1 MTTGSDEHDRTPQT
15 ADSAAGSPAGS
26 PAGPAA
32 NPAAPSGTR
41 RRRLRIA
48 AAIVAALLV
57 LGVATF
63 RIVASLNSPE
73 KVIKSYM
80 AALASGHYGD
90 AANLSQLTLDDGQRA
105 LLTNEVGE
113 QSTQYLTDYSIGEP
127 LSVDG
132 GLAYPITYHLGNGH
146 YTDTITVAR
155 EGRDGLVTRWAV
167 DGGLI
172 GTLVVSNPGTDYGTG
187 LSDGYAFSING
198 AAVDPDD
205 TYTVPSDGASDGAD
219 DAPSSAPSGD
229 TMSFAAFPGSYTLSV
244 DTGTRWLTWTS
255 ETESLAGGPTT
266 QGSGASIDTA
276 YFSSEPRISSDLST
290 YVASLVDDH
299 VASCIS
305 SATSYDLASLDYSCP
320 VPEILAMKGD
330 ASASVTTDGGTTALR
345 TDTGTF
351 RYDSLAQQDKTSAT
365 VGLDSDGAG
374 FVVSAASGSLT
385 AAYTTAD
392 GADGATRDGASQ
404 NDATQDGQTQDNQ
417 HSTSAVTQYDYA
429 GIPLTI
435 SGDDV
440 TLDWKAVDASMSA
453 YAATTAG
460 PAVPLLADGATS
472 LPTYLHCSVED
483 AAPAER

>member
-1 MTTGSDEHDRTPQT
+1 MTTGSDEHDRTLQT
-15 ADSAAGSPAGS
+15 ADSAAGSPAGPAAGS
-26 PAGPAA
+26 PA
-32 NPAAPSGTR
+32 PSDTR

-48 AAIVAALLV
+48 AAVVTALLV
-57 LGVATF
+57 LGVVTF

-73 KVIKSYM
+73 KVIKNYM
-80 AALASGHYGD
+80 AALASGRYGD
-90 AANLSQLTLDDGQRA
+90 AADLSQLTLDDGQRA

-113 QSTQYLTDYSIGEP
+113 QSAQYLTDYSIGEP

-132 GLAYPITYHLGNGH
+132 GLAYPITYRLGNGH

-155 EGRDGLVTRWAV
+155 QGRDGLVTRWAV

-172 GTLVVSNPGTDYGTG
+172 GTLMVSNPGKDYGTG

-198 AAVDPDD
+198 ASVSPDD
-205 TYTVPSDGASDGAD
+205 TYTVSDGASGGTDA
-219 DAPSSAPSGD
+219 APSSTPSGD

-244 DTGTRWLTWTS
+244 DTGTRWLTWAS

-276 YFSSEPRISSDLST
+276 YFSSEPRISSGLST
-290 YVASLVDDH
+290 YMANLIDDH

-330 ASASVTTDGGTTALR
+330 ASASVATDGGTTALR
-345 TDTGTF
+345 TDTGIF

-392 GADGATRDGASQ
+392 GKDG
-404 NDATQDGQTQDNQ
+404 ATQDGQTQDNQ
-417 HSTSAVTQYDYA
+417 HSTSAVTRYDYA

-460 PAVPLLADGATS
+460 TAVPLLADGATS

-483 AAPAER
+483 AASAER